1 MNTRMTAASA
11 ACVLGI
17 LAAPG
22 AEPPTYCNPMSL
34 PGIPISRNTRDTG
47 ANFAGKPQ
55 HRELADPSLLVE
67 GNTIYCYPS
76 NDMAWKSTDGGATWK
91 KIDIGVR
98 DIGYA
103 PTIAKHKGR
112 YLLCAGIEI
121 YESRS
126 PEGPF
131 KKIGY
136 IPWPR
141 GVPGPADMDLF
152 SDGERLYLYYGCS
165 PKDGIWGVEL
175 ESSNPC
181 KMIGKPVQL
190 IPFEPKTQSWECK
203 PHNRAE
209 SWIEGSWMVK
219 INGRYCLTYS
229 SAGTEH
235 ERYAMGAAWGDSPLG
250 PFVKQKRN
258 PFFRKTTGLV
268 TGTGHGSV
276 VRFGDGYLVAYCI
289 YSGVLG
295 GFERLIGFDRLVL
308 DANGD
313 IAVQEATETPQ
324 YADGSGAAPWTT
336 LPFTSSRP
344 EATDAKLRTFATL
357 DGSLP
362 QKISFTAP
370 FPVMVRAYRLI
381 WRDCGMK
388 DRRGFDVG
396 AYRYRVEWKDGDEWR
411 PLVDASAN
419 STDLFVDYRET
430 PRTLAKEL
438 RIVVLGAPEGATP
451 GITEFTVFG
460 E

>member
-1 MNTRMTAASA
+1 MNTMTMAAICILGAIA
-11 ACVLGI
+11 AQ
-17 LAAPG
+17 G
-22 AEPPTYCNPMSL
+22 ARTTTYCNPMSL
-34 PGIPISRNTRDTG
+34 PGIPISRNTREGVAD
-47 ANFAGKPQ
+47 FAEKRQ

-67 GNTIYCYPS
+67 GKTIYCYPS
-76 NDMAWKSTDGGATWK
+76 NDMAWKSTDGGATWT

-112 YLLCAGIEI
+112 YLLCAGIDI
-121 YESRS
+121 YDSAS

-136 IPWPR
+136 IPWPG
-141 GVPGPADMDLF
+141 GVPGPADMNLF
-152 SDGERLYLYYGCS
+152 SDGDRLYLYYGCS

-190 IPFEPKTQSWECK
+190 IPFEPETQSWECK
-203 PHNRAE
+203 PHDRSM
-209 SWIEGSWMVK
+209 SWIEGAWMVK

-229 SAGTEH
+229 SSGTEH
-235 ERYAMGAAWGDSPLG
+235 ERYAMGAAWGKRPLG

-268 TGTGHGSV
+268 TGIGHGSV
-276 VRFGDGYLVAYCI
+276 VKYGKDYLVSYCI

-308 DANGD
+308 DRNGE

-324 YADGSGAAPWTT
+324 YADGSGAVPWTT
-336 LPFTSSRP
+336 LPFDSARP
-344 EATDAKLRTFATL
+344 ETTDAKLKTYAKL
-357 DGSLP
+357 EGALP
-362 QKISFTAP
+362 QTLEFKSP
-370 FPVMVRAYRLI
+370 FPAMVRAYRLI
-381 WRDCGMK
+381 WRDCDMK
-388 DRRGFDVG
+388 GRTGFDVG
-396 AYRYRVEWKDGDEWR
+396 AYRYRVDWKDGETWR
-411 PLVDASAN
+411 PLVDASKNAV
-419 STDLFVDYRET
+419 DLFVDYRET
-430 PRTLAKEL
+430 SRVLAKEL
-438 RIVVLGAPEGATP
+438 RIVVLAAPEGVVP